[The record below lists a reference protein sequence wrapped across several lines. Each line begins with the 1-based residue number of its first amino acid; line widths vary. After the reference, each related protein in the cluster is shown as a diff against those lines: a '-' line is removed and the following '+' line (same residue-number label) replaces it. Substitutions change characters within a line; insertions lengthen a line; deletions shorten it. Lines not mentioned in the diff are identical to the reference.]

1 METSFYTREELE
13 NIGFPKIGNNVLVS
27 RFARFYNITGIS
39 IGNNVRI
46 DDYCILSGKITLC
59 DNIHIS
65 AFCALYGSNGII
77 MNDYSGL
84 SPRTTIFSASDD
96 FSGEYM
102 VGPMIPK
109 EFRNINGG
117 AVIIGKYAQIG
128 AGSIVFPDLKIGDGA
143 SVGAMTLINKS
154 LEPWTIY
161 AGIPARVLK
170 KRSEKIIEL
179 ASKYSENK

>member
-1 METSFYTREELE
+1 METSFYSREELE
-13 NIGFPKIGNNVLVS
+13 NLGFSKIGNNVLIS
-27 RFARFYNITGIS
+27 QFARFYNISGIS

-46 DDYCILSGKITLC
+46 DDFCILSGKITLC

-77 MNDYSGL
+77 MEDFSGL

-96 FSGEYM
+96 FSGDYL
-102 VGPMIPK
+102 VGPMIQD
-109 EFRNINGG
+109 ELRNINGG
-117 AVIIGKYAQIG
+117 AVVIGKYVQIG

>member
-27 RFARFYNITGIS
+27 RFARFYNVSGIS
-39 IGNNVRI
+39 IGNDVRI
-46 DDYCILSGKITLC
+46 DDFCILSGKITLC
-59 DNIHIS
+59 NNIHIS

-77 MNDYSGL
+77 MNDFSGL

-102 VGPMIPK
+102 VGPTIPD
-109 EFRNINGG
+109 EFRNIHGG
-117 AVIIGKYAQIG
+117 TVNIGKYVQIG
-128 AGSIVFPDLKIGDGA
+128 AGSIVFPDVNIGDGV

-154 LEPWTIY
+154 LDSWTIY
-161 AGIPARVLK
+161 AGIPARILK
-170 KRSEKIIEL
+170 KRSQKMVEL
-179 ASKYSENK
+179 ASKYSESK